1 MKRSPNGAVEKSAAV
16 SAVKPTDD
24 PLRTLEFKGFQ
35 LLLEGSLK
43 CVPTFWDATAD
54 YPEDAEW
61 VRQMVKDTRCDAVLK
76 QWHSEEE
83 RLSSLR
89 VSRAVCVHFRAS
101 KAIDKVHFFSV
112 AWRLGFC

>member
-76 QWHSEEE
+76 QWFGRGEAFVPQSVQGSMCA
-83 RLSSLR
+83 LSG
-89 VSRAVCVHFRAS
+89 
-101 KAIDKVHFFSV
+101 IQNY
-112 AWRLGFC
+112 